1 MQKILPL
8 RYSGQCM
15 MNSSVRWTILFF
27 GALLVALGIVGYQ
40 ASHSKI
46 SLIMGTIFGVLM
58 MGSSGLLF
66 LEKKFGLSAALGLTV
81 LLTGVF
87 SYRYAMTRGML
98 PGFLAVLSAAVLL
111 YLLTQT
117 TKYKK

>member
-8 RYSGQCM
+8 RYSGKCM
-15 MNSSVRWTILFF
+15 INPSIRWTILFF
-27 GALLVALGIVGYQ
+27 GALLIALGIVGYQ

-46 SLIMGTIFGVLM
+46 SLIMGATFGVLM

-66 LEKKFGLSAALGLTV
+66 LGKKLGLYTALVLTV

-87 SYRYAMTRGML
+87 SYRYAMTRALL
-98 PGFLAVLSAAVLL
+98 PGFLAVLCAAMLL

-117 TKYKK
+117 VKYKK